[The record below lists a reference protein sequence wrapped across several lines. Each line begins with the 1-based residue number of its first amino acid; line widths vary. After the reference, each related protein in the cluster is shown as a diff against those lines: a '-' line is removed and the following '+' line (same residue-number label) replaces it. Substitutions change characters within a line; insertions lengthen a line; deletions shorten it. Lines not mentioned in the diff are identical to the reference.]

1 MKLKVL
7 SLALLLSVFYF
18 NLDGQK
24 SNNKKVVI
32 SGYVTDANHSPV
44 PGAMILID
52 KKNTNI
58 LTDSKGYY
66 KVKTKADAQLL
77 TVFTL
82 TSGTGEAEI
91 GGQTSINV
99 SLNGIRNNQ
108 PEKPLNN
115 ERVSIG
121 YGTAERK
128 DINSQVNKVST
139 MEDKYASYSN
149 IYDML
154 KGAVPGL
161 QVIGK
166 SVTIQGTGSPN
177 SNNQP
182 LLVLDG
188 IIVSTIDDVQPTQVK
203 SVEVLKGAS
212 ASIYGSRGA
221 NGVILI
227 HLKGTSDR
235 K

>member
-1 MKLKVL
+1 
-7 SLALLLSVFYF
+7 
-18 NLDGQK
+18 
-24 SNNKKVVI
+24 
-32 SGYVTDANHSPV
+32 
-44 PGAMILID
+44 
-52 KKNTNI
+52 
-58 LTDSKGYY
+58 
-66 KVKTKADAQLL
+66 
-77 TVFTL
+77 VFTL